1 MCLPGYLAIFPPTP
15 GTKHRKI
22 GFWAAPVASPQP
34 HPCATTCHIRLL
46 DQRLVTGRCFQD
58 ICQQK
63 AVSACNGPLDL
74 GYIASYVLVPFAFF
88 GGGGGG
94 LWTEVCGQQK
104 QSNGPHNNQ
113 HNPQYA
119 NYWALLLFHW
129 LGTSV
134 GFLQS
139 VGLLPAL
146 ATPRWQGFCSLLEPF
161 PSRNP
166 GKARV
171 V

>member
-58 ICQQK
+58 K
-63 AVSACNGPLDL
+63 MGHLTWGTLLRMSWSPL
-74 GYIASYVLVPFAFF
+74 PFW